1 MKKRIIILGATGS
14 IGISTVECIRA
25 FKEKFTIVGL
35 SAHTNETL
43 LLKLATEFNV
53 DQLSLT
59 GRDRA
64 DSSRIKFFGSNG
76 VLELLENTEA
86 DIVVNGIT
94 GASGLL
100 PSVTA
105 LRTGKDLALAN
116 KETAVI
122 AGDLISELALNVNR
136 SILPVDSEHA
146 AIFQLTRFRP
156 EAHIKKVVLTSS
168 GGPFRNSDYKTLL
181 KATPEQALQH
191 PTWSMGAKISIDS
204 ATLANKGLEVLE
216 TKALFDT
223 NYDSIEVLIHPQ
235 SYIHSLIKTHDGSL
249 YAQISEPDM
258 KVPIINA
265 LVYPD
270 ISMKAFTDLDLVDK
284 TLTFSKPDVGRFP
297 MLQYAYD
304 VLRLQGSYPIAY
316 NASNEIAVE
325 HFLKKNI
332 GFMDIPRVVNNILGL
347 DWSASPKDFEQV
359 LLADK
364 EVRGKTEEIINNRW
378 Y

>member
-1 MKKRIIILGATGS
+1 MKKQIIILGATGS
-14 IGISTVECIRA
+14 IGINTIECIRA

-35 SAHTNETL
+35 SAHTNEHML
-43 LLKLATEFNV
+43 LEFAREFGVKQLA
-53 DQLSLT
+53 LT
-59 GRDRA
+59 G
-64 DSSRIKFFGSNG
+64 STHSKSGKVGYFGAEG
-76 VLELLENTEA
+76 VLELLEQTEA

-100 PSVTA
+100 PSVRT
-105 LRTGKDLALAN
+105 LETGKDLALAN

-122 AGDLISELALNVNR
+122 AGDLIFELALKMNR
-136 SILPVDSEHA
+136 TILPVDSEHA

-168 GGPFRNSDYKTLL
+168 GGPFRNADYKTLL

-223 NYDSIEVLIHPQ
+223 DYDSIEVLIHPQ
-235 SYIHSLIKTHDGSL
+235 SYVHSLVKTHDGSL

-270 ISMKAFTDLDLVDK
+270 IAMKAFTDLDLVDK

-304 VLRLQGSYPIAY
+304 VLKLRGAYPIAY

-347 DWSASPKDFEQV
+347 DWTHTPTDFEQV
-359 LLADK
+359 LTADR
-364 EVRGKTEEIINNRW
+364 EVRQKTEEIIENRW